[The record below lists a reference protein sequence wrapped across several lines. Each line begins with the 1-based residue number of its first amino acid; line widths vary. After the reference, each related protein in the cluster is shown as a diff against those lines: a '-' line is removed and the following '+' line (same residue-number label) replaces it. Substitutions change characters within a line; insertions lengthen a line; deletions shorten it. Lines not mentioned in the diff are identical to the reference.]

1 MGLELRIEASHAV
14 SCSSGKAVT
23 PLRMRPTMNMESQK
37 RVEARS
43 WSLFC
48 SGEGIRSNGSL
59 CAVVMSGDAGDE
71 SRCNKAKR
79 RRKILDTW

>member
-1 MGLELRIEASHAV
+1 MGLELRRDASHAV

-23 PLRMRPTMNMESQK
+23 PLRMRPTMKMESQK

-43 WSLFC
+43 WSLFW

-59 CAVVMSGDAGDE
+59 CVVVVSGDARDE

-79 RRKILDTW
+79 QRNILDTW